1 MNTSTREPLR
11 LALFLN
17 TREHW
22 GRTIAR
28 GAVRAARLAGDW
40 MPFVATSVAT
50 LETKATAAH
59 EGVPWAGLIGQFYP
73 IHHPLIKSL
82 RAAGIY
88 VINVSSTPPPPR
100 IGWVHCD
107 DVACGAMAARHFLER
122 GYRHFAFLG
131 MRDAAFAEGRKKG
144 FLQTLAGEC
153 PAAQVALLNVD
164 SKTDSKLVEEL
175 RSLPTPCAI
184 FAAND
189 VRARHCLQAAQTAG
203 IAVPEAL
210 AILGVDDDDL
220 ECNMARVAL
229 SSVRQDW
236 ERVGERAMDELVRL
250 VRTRGLPARS
260 ETIPPLGISVR
271 QSTDQLAVE
280 DALAARALQRIHRW
294 GESKISAEILA
305 SELGVS
311 RRTLERH
318 MELAVGRSVHA
329 AILEARLQRAYRMVV
344 ETRLP
349 VGEIAARTGFSKH
362 SHLNAAF
369 KKRFETTPMSLR
381 RAKARE
387 EATGTSP

>member
-1 MNTSTREPLR
+1 MDFSSQEPER

-22 GRTIAR
+22 GRTVAR

-40 MPFVATSVAT
+40 MPFLALGEAT
-50 LETKATAAH
+50 LETKLNAPRA
-59 EGVPWAGLIGQFYP
+59 GVPWAGLIGQFYP
-73 IHHPLIKSL
+73 VHHPLLKGL
-82 RAAGIY
+82 RAAGIP
-88 VINVSSTPPPPR
+88 VVNVSSNPPPSG
-100 IGWVHCD
+100 IAWIHCD
-107 DVACGAMAARHFLER
+107 DFACGAMGARHFLER

-131 MRDAAFAEGRKKG
+131 MEGASFSDERKRG
-144 FLQTLAGEC
+144 FSETLAGEGH
-153 PAAQVALLNVD
+153 
-164 SKTDSKLVEEL
+164 SKVFFADETGGEVKRLAEDL
-175 RSLPTPCAI
+175 RKLPTPCAV

-189 VRARHCLQAAQTAG
+189 VRARHCLQAAQVAG

-229 SSVRQDW
+229 SSVRPDW
-236 ERVGERAMDELVRL
+236 ERIGERAVEELVRL
-250 VRTRGLPARS
+250 VRTKRRPGRPEA
-260 ETIPPLGISVR
+260 IPPLSVSVR

-294 GESKISAEILA
+294 GEAKITAELVA
-305 SELGVS
+305 AELGVS

-318 MELAVGRSVHA
+318 LERAVGRSA
-329 AILEARLQRAYRMVV
+329 RATILEARLQRAYRMVV
-344 ETRLP
+344 ESRLP

-369 KKRFETTPMSLR
+369 KKRFDTTPMALR
-381 RAKARE
+381 RAEARQE
-387 EATGTSP
+387 LAAR